1 MPTKN
6 KLSIVSTADNLEEAL
21 PVEGT
26 VTTIINDEVTAL
38 NLEIDALKLQIKD
51 KQKRVRELTKKTTNA
66 GPSKKEQALKW
77 LKQFPE
83 STMLEFIN
91 NSCTVFEISPVYAS
105 TLYKNFKKSQ

>member
-1 MPTKN
+1 MSTKN
-6 KLSIVSTADNLEEAL
+6 KLTIASTADSLEEVL
-21 PVEGT
+21 PAEET
-26 VTTIINDEVTAL
+26 LTAIINDEVTEL

-51 KQKRVRELTKKTTNA
+51 KQKRVRELTKKATNS
-66 GPSKKEQALKW
+66 GPTKKEQALDW

-91 NSCTVFEISPVYAS
+91 NSCTILEISPVYAT